1 MVRPVRLRLIL
12 NLLLSRFF
20 PASNQTAELLST
32 AAVFAIGFL
41 MRPLGSLI
49 MGPFADKKGRKAALT
64 PSVTINH
71 GRWLL
76 DHRLCPNL
84 RPSRDHQP
92 PLILV
97 ITRMVQGLSLGGE
110 YGTSATYMS
119 EMASRGRWGFYSSF
133 QYVTLIAGQL
143 FSLLVQI
150 ILQQVLTD
158 AQLLVIDEP
167 FTGLDPLAVANF
179 IGLIKE
185 AQESGKEILMTT
197 HVLADAQKAIKT
209 YAILNQGTI
218 EFTGS
223 LDEIRDHYGLE
234 ASDSFDKLYQLLYQ
248 EQKNA

>member
-158 AQLLVIDEP
+158 AHLYAFGRRIPFPSSLVLSAP
-167 FTGLDPLAVANF
+167 
-179 IGLIKE
+179 
-185 AQESGKEILMTT
+185 
-197 HVLADAQKAIKT
+197 
-209 YAILNQGTI
+209 
-218 EFTGS
+218 
-223 LDEIRDHYGLE
+223 
-234 ASDSFDKLYQLLYQ
+234 
-248 EQKNA
+248 

>member
-49 MGPFADKKGRKAALT
+49 MGQFADKKGRKAALT

-92 PLILV
+92 PHPGHHPDGARPLPGRGIWHQRHLHVRNGQPGPVGLLLI
-97 ITRMVQGLSLGGE
+97 
-110 YGTSATYMS
+110 
-119 EMASRGRWGFYSSF
+119 F
-133 QYVTLIAGQL
+133 
-143 FSLLVQI
+143 
-150 ILQQVLTD
+150 
-158 AQLLVIDEP
+158 P
-167 FTGLDPLAVANF
+167 
-179 IGLIKE
+179 
-185 AQESGKEILMTT
+185 
-197 HVLADAQKAIKT
+197 
-209 YAILNQGTI
+209 
-218 EFTGS
+218 
-223 LDEIRDHYGLE
+223 IRDPDRWPALFLAGPNHPRWPSSS
-234 ASDSFDKLYQLLYQ
+234 A
-248 EQKNA
+248 